1 MGTLVLV
8 LVVDAVGE
16 WVLVFV
22 EVVEIVGVGER
33 EIRGSLER
41 VGVAVVVPVLVLEA
55 VLVEVPVEVPVRVRV
70 PVEVLVPVEVPV
82 EVPVFVLVLVAVL
95 VVEGAAGEAEAV
107 SVLVL
112 VVETGELGSIVTATE
127 PRTACLVKLSILLGT
142 ELPTAE
148 IKKKGVPIGTARSAR
163 VSPVSIRR
171 VN

>member
-82 EVPVFVLVLVAVL
+82 FVLVLVAVL

-148 IKKKGVPIGTARSAR
+148 IKKKGVPIGTTRSAR